1 MTLYVAVIFAAGIAA
16 IAAGGIRWGFDA
28 TTVVLLALAIGV
40 ALVGIAVAR
49 RFASG
54 TVEPAQCSEC
64 GGVVA
69 PSSPYCKHCGAP
81 R

>member
-1 MTLYVAVIFAAGIAA
+1 MTKYVTAFFVVGIAA
-16 IAAGGIRWGFDA
+16 IVAGGARWGFDA
-28 TTVVLLALAIGV
+28 TTVILLALALGIAAMGV
-40 ALVGIAVAR
+40 AVAR
-49 RFASG
+49 RFSSG
-54 TVEPAQCSEC
+54 AVGPAECSQC